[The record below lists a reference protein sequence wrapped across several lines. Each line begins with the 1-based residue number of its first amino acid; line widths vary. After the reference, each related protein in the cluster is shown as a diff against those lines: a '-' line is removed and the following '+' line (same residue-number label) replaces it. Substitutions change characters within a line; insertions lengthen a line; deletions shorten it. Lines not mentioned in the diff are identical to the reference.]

1 MIQMNEHGREIAE
14 NDRLWML
21 IEIECRLH
29 AETCRKLEKADHD
42 RKRYA
47 KRIRYLEAR
56 HEVLAAEYRA
66 VKKERD
72 ILQTALTACERG
84 LFDAE
89 TRQGC

>member
-1 MIQMNEHGREIAE
+1 MSVLEDREYWDVVRE
-14 NDRLWML
+14 LDKTRQQL
-21 IEIECRLH
+21 R
-29 AETCRKLEKADHD
+29 KADHD

-56 HEVLAAEYRA
+56 HEVLTAEYRA